1 MENSLPMRFS
11 EFPFLRYILFFISGI
26 LLYPLFGFFTP
37 KIYWWILACV
47 FLAYVLLLSVNET
60 RNRFYLRALI
70 SVLAYAQLVV
80 AGAFFTHLKDSKN
93 DTQHIL
99 HLQEP
104 LTGYLA
110 VVIGNDEQKPNSIA
124 NRLLLKSGFDGKAH
138 FPIQGEVLIYH
149 RGEAGLQP
157 GQLLWVK
164 GMPQEISPPNNPG
177 EFNYR
182 KFLQRQQISH
192 QHFIGNQFHK
202 LGTVNEQPV
211 EDFFLKIRSGIL
223 GEMDLKITD
232 YQANQVA
239 KALLLGQKKN
249 MEKDLSE
256 AYASTGAMHIL
267 AVSGLH
273 VGIVYGFFFLFV
285 KPFRLSLGKRILYLS
300 FLILIIW
307 SYALLTGMS
316 PSVMRAAA
324 MFSLMALA
332 QMKSRSP
339 SIFNA
344 IALSAL
350 ILLAFDPFLIF
361 AVGFQLSYMALLGI
375 LLFQPLIVG
384 IWLPKNKFLEYAWQI
399 SSVGIAA
406 QLATFPISVY
416 YFHMFP
422 TYFILSNLIAIP
434 GAFLIM
440 SVGVPFMV
448 MAKVPYL
455 SDGLAWVVEKLILL
469 LNQLI
474 FAVQGLPMAK
484 ISNLHI
490 DPLSI
495 WIYWFILAM
504 LLLLWVMPKKWQLY
518 VGMLALLALGTFHIS
533 KLVFPSNDK
542 ELILYA
548 SGDGFAMDYSQN
560 GAIFYWEESVT
571 ESNLSY
577 KVLPNREST
586 GKTFKLPAFGLENN
600 LKVWL
605 PQGNGTVT
613 FTGAHLVISPEATVK
628 NVHHWENEQWMKLDF
643 KDTIP
648 VGTNAIKIKLN

>member
-11 EFPFLRYILFFISGI
+11 EFPFLRYILFFVLGI
-26 LLYPLFGFFTP
+26 LLYPLLDSFSPQFYLGF
-37 KIYWWILACV
+37 LV
-47 FLAYVLLLSVNET
+47 SLFLAYVLLLVVQEKW
-60 RNRFYLRALI
+60 NRFLVRPWL
-70 SVLAYAQLVV
+70 SVLAYAQLLF
-80 AGAFFTHLKDSKN
+80 AGAFFSHLTDSQN
-93 DTQHIL
+93 HPQHIL
-99 HLQEP
+99 HREKP
-104 LTGYLA
+104 LTGYVA
-110 VVIGNDEQKPNSIA
+110 VVLGNDEQKPNSIA
-124 NRLLLKSGFDGKAH
+124 NRLLLKSGFEGKDH
-138 FPIQGEVLIYH
+138 FPLQGEILIYH
-149 RGEAGLQP
+149 RGDAGLQP
-157 GQLLWVK
+157 GDLLWVK
-164 GMPQEISPPNNPG
+164 GMPQEISPPDNPK

-192 QHFIGNQFHK
+192 QHFIGNRFRK

-211 EDFFLKIRSGIL
+211 EDLFLKIRSGIL
-223 GEMDLKITD
+223 REMDLKIID

-249 MEKDLSE
+249 MQKDLSE

-307 SYALLTGMS
+307 GYALLTGMS
-316 PSVMRAAA
+316 PSVMRAAT

-350 ILLAFDPFLIF
+350 ILLAFDPFLIY

-384 IWLPKNKFLEYAWQI
+384 IWLPKNRFLEYAWQI

-448 MAKVPYL
+448 LAKVPYV
-455 SDGLAWVVEKLILL
+455 SEGLGWVVEKLILL

-490 DPLSI
+490 DPVSI
-495 WIYWFILAM
+495 WMYWFVLAM
-504 LLLLWVMPKKWQLY
+504 LLLLWVMPMKWQLY
-518 VGMLALLALGTFHIS
+518 TGMLALLVFGAFHFS
-533 KLVFPSNDK
+533 KFVFPSDDK
-542 ELILYA
+542 ELLLYA
-548 SGDGFAMDYSQN
+548 SGNGFAMDYRQN
-560 GAIFYWEESVT
+560 GAVFYWEESV
-571 ESNLSY
+571 EEADLSY
-577 KVLPNREST
+577 KVLPNRGSSGET
-586 GKTFKLPAFGLENN
+586 LKLPAFGLENN

-605 PQGNGTVT
+605 PKGNGTVT
-613 FTGAHLVISPEATVK
+613 FTGAHLVVSPEATVK
-628 NVHHWENEQWMKLDF
+628 AVHHWKNEQWMPLDF

-648 VGTNAIKIKLN
+648 VGTNAIKINLN

>member
-1 MENSLPMRFS
+1 MRFS
-11 EFPFLRYILFFISGI
+11 EFPFLRYILFFVLGI
-26 LLYPLFGFFTP
+26 LLYPLLDSLSPQFYLG
-37 KIYWWILACV
+37 ILA
-47 FLAYVLLLSVNET
+47 FLFLTYLLLLLVNE
-60 RNRFYLRALI
+60 RSKHFSFMAWLPI
-70 SVLAYAQLVV
+70 LAYAQLIF
-80 AGAFFTHLKDSKN
+80 AGAFFTHLKDSQH
-93 DTQHIL
+93 DPDHIL
-99 HLQEP
+99 HRQKP

-110 VVIGNDEQKPNSIA
+110 VVLGNDEQKPNSIA
-124 NRLLLKSGFDGKAH
+124 NRLLLTSGFEGKDQ
-138 FPIQGEVLIYH
+138 FPVKGEILIYH
-149 RGEAGLQP
+149 REEEGLLP

-164 GMPQEISPPNNPG
+164 GMPQEISPPKNPG

-192 QHFIGNQFHK
+192 QHFIGNQFYK
-202 LGTVNEQPV
+202 LGMVNVQPL
-211 EDFFLKIRSGIL
+211 EDLFLKIRSGIL
-223 GEMDLKITD
+223 REMDLKITD

-285 KPFRLSLGKRILYLS
+285 KPFRLSVGKRILYLS

-307 SYALLTGMS
+307 GYALLTGMS
-316 PSVMRAAA
+316 PSVMRAAT

-332 QMKSRSP
+332 QMNSRSP

-350 ILLAFDPFLIF
+350 ILLVFDPFLIY

-384 IWLPKNKFLEYAWQI
+384 IWLPKNRIVEYAWQI

-440 SVGVPFMV
+440 SIGVPFMV
-448 MAKVPYL
+448 VAKVPYL
-455 SDGLAWVVEKLILL
+455 SDALAWMVEKLILL
-469 LNQLI
+469 LNHLI
-474 FAVQGLPMAK
+474 FTVQHLPMAK

-490 DPLSI
+490 DPVSI
-495 WIYWFILAM
+495 WFYWFVLGI

-518 VGMLALLALGTFHIS
+518 TGMLALLAFGGFHFYQF
-533 KLVFPSNDK
+533 LFPSDEK
-542 ELILYA
+542 ELLLYA
-548 SGDGFAMDYSQN
+548 SGDGFAMDYRQN
-560 GAIFYWEESVT
+560 GAVFYWEESVP
-571 ESNLSY
+571 ESDLSY
-577 KVLPNREST
+577 KVLPNRESRGET
-586 GKTFKLPAFGLENN
+586 LKLPAFGLENN

-605 PQGNGTVT
+605 PKGKGTVT
-613 FTGAHLVISPEATVK
+613 FTGAHLVISPEAKVK
-628 NVHHWENEQWMKLDF
+628 TVHHWENDQWSKLDF
-643 KDTIP
+643 KDSIP